1 MGDELARRF
10 YISPYGDQDSLNFAL
25 ALAQRFGYKVVVT
38 HHTMVQLVLEGESVP
53 PPAPPPVTP
62 PPSPPPVPPPSTNW
76 WETLAVGQRLRV
88 TRVGGAP
95 VYYDPPSEKEG
106 AVERERK
113 PQGDTSMTV
122 YRGDD
127 GLTAHGTYIMVF
139 KWPPYNLWV
148 SKFDVE
154 VV

>member
-1 MGDELARRF
+1 MSILRVHVLRPPGWTDTDILVWITKGLE
-10 YISPYGDQDSLNFAL
+10 
-25 ALAQRFGYKVVVT
+25 VVQIDVET
-38 HHTMVQLVLEGESVP
+38 VAPITEVP
-53 PPAPPPVTP
+53 PPVGPPPP
-62 PPSPPPVPPPSTNW
+62 DPSPPPVEPPPLPPPPVMNW
-76 WETLAVGQRLRV
+76 WETLAVGTHLRV
-88 TRVGGAP
+88 TRFGGAP

-127 GLTAHGTYIMVF
+127 GKVAHGTYIMVY